1 MVKHDFLRPWVLI
14 TGGSKGIGRALVTAF
29 STQVHVVFTW
39 HNDQQACLDTLAHC
53 AEAGGSVEAIQ
64 CDGGNDALVGQT
76 GAMLVERL
84 GAPVGVVHNAGVT
97 LDALHI
103 SQTGERWR
111 QVMNTNLN
119 ALFYWNQV
127 LLPSMM
133 AQGKGAVVF
142 ISSVSGAVRGNVGQT
157 AYSASK
163 AAMIGLCRSLA
174 LEVGRFGLRVN
185 CVAPG
190 MIDSEMLKT
199 MPADKF
205 KVLARQIPLRRI
217 GKPEDVVSAVQF
229 LMSDESPW
237 ITGQCLTVDGGM
249 SL

>member
-1 MVKHDFLRPWVLI
+1 MVTCDLARPWILI
-14 TGGSKGIGRALVTAF
+14 TGGSKGIGRALVAAF
-29 STQVHVVFTW
+29 STQLHVVFTW
-39 HNDQQACLDTLAHC
+39 HNDKQACLDTLAYC
-53 AEAGGSVEAIQ
+53 AERGGSVEAIQ
-64 CDGGNDALVGQT
+64 CDGGNEALVGQM
-76 GAMLVERL
+76 GAALVQRL
-84 GAPVGVVHNAGVT
+84 GAPTGVVHNAGVT

-111 QVMNTNLN
+111 QVMDTNLN
-119 ALFYWNQV
+119 ALFYWNQI
-127 LLPSMM
+127 LLPALME
-133 AQGKGAVVF
+133 QGKGAIVF
-142 ISSVSGAVRGNVGQT
+142 VSSVSGAVRGNAGQT

-174 LEVGRFGLRVN
+174 LEVGRFGPRVN

-190 MIDSEMLKT
+190 MIDGEMLKT

-217 GKPEDVVSAVQF
+217 GKAEDVVSAVRF
-229 LMSDESPW
+229 LLADESQW

-249 SL
+249 SI